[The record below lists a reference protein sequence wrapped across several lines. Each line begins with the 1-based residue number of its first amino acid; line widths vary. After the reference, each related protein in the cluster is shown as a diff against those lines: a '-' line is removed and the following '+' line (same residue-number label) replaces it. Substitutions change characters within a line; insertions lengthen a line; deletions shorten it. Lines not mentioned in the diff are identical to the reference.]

1 MADVPVTT
9 TTQILSEILA
19 PELALA
25 FNRETRLAQILP
37 VRAASNANGP
47 TWVVNTGGSIAR
59 THGDGAAIVD
69 FNSDVDAKA
78 SLSWGNY
85 ESPFHVTDA
94 ALSDAALSANP
105 RATNDQFARL
115 VSESVATLA
124 KKIETDLFSG
134 SGSNSIIG
142 LDSALDNANTYAG
155 IDRASAAYFRASEF
169 GSGSLTTLTKAQIRS
184 DLGVITTA
192 SGERPNVAICA
203 PAVFCKVADLFEA
216 QRQFTRIDTG
226 TGVANFGDSGLPTVM
241 IDGCKFV
248 ESAGDGYLAN
258 NNGAIY
264 YLNTNYVHLEVV
276 PYVSS
281 AMGQAVPSVV
291 GGIDIKNLATTSH
304 SRKAVSRIRLQLVV
318 TNPLKFGRR
327 VDINAS

>member
-216 QRQFTRIDTG
+216 QRQFGSGGDRRLGRTRLHHHERQRAREEEAHHNCAPG
-226 TGVANFGDSGLPTVM
+226 PHVRGA
-241 IDGCKFV
+241 
-248 ESAGDGYLAN
+248 LASFRERCEP
-258 NNGAIY
+258 AF
-264 YLNTNYVHLEVV
+264 
-276 PYVSS
+276 
-281 AMGQAVPSVV
+281 
-291 GGIDIKNLATTSH
+291 TSPH
-304 SRKAVSRIRLQLVV
+304 QRLFL
-318 TNPLKFGRR
+318 
-327 VDINAS
+327 I